1 MIIALFVILDHPL
14 LDTFRG
20 NVKSQMNKSVR
31 AFGSGKDSKLY
42 CIQRASCIAACHI
55 RKKFHSILLDNS
67 SVISHASVAV
77 IYSPED
83 QGLNIL
89 IAQSLQLKDNGAGQK
104 SAVYFKIRVF
114 CSCADQD
121 DCSVLYKRKKII
133 LLSFVKAMDLI
144 NKKNR
149 LFAVHAQ
156 IILGFFYNGFHIF
169 FSCYSCIDLSKIS
182 AGSIGYYFCQCC
194 FACSGRSVKDNRGQ
208 FISLDSAVQQLV
220 FSYNMFLAYDFFQ
233 GSRAETGGKRRFSV
247 QCF

>member
-1 MIIALFVILDHPL
+1 MDEAVL
-14 LDTFRG
+14 
-20 NVKSQMNKSVR
+20 
-31 AFGSGKDSKLY
+31 AFWCGKDSKLY

-55 RKKFHSILLDNS
+55 CQKFHSILINDS
-67 SVISHASVAV
+67 TVISHAPVTV
-77 IYSPED
+77 VHSPED
-83 QGLNIL
+83 QSLNIL
-89 IAQSLQLKDNGAGQK
+89 IAQSLQFKDNGSGQK
-104 SAVYFKIRVF
+104 SAVDFKIRVF

-220 FSYNMFLAYDFFQ
+220 FSYNMFLAYNLFQ
-233 GSRAETGGKRRFSV
+233 RSGAEAGSKRRFSV
-247 QCF
+247 QSF